1 MSRIVE
7 LRVNGY
13 LINRNNVNFVRAY
26 QGLADCVEQQPQF
39 RRTFAT
45 NNKWY
50 IDIDICNIYG
60 GRLNYHVLRIRCFAR
75 VPVVCD
81 FIHIT
86 GVEWEDMKRAFEHDM
101 RREVSTALADAKEP
115 ALVGIVMDYL
125 AFEL

>member
-39 RRTFAT
+39 RRTLAT
-45 NNKWY
+45 SNKWY
-50 IDIDICNIYG
+50 IDIDICNNYG
-60 GRLNYHVLRIRCFAR
+60 GRLMYEVLRIRCFAC

-86 GVEWEDMKRAFEHDM
+86 RDEWKDMKRAFEQCM
-101 RREVSTALADAKEP
+101 RREVSTALVDAKEP